1 MPTSHTTLRLLV
13 LALLAIIT
21 YGSLYPFDFRPLQPG
36 DLAALSDSLARL
48 STRGDIL
55 GNIVLFVPVGLLAR
69 LAWPGRSWVWLLGW
83 SGALA
88 LGIQLVQLLL
98 PSRDASLQDA
108 LWNLLGVVLGGLAA
122 GLGERA
128 WRAGLPLSR
137 TDRFALGLL
146 GLWLAARLT
155 PFVPSLDWQLIKDSL
170 KPLLLHPQWDWER
183 ILVQT
188 ALWAAAA
195 CLWWSVWQGRWR
207 LGLWLAGVAGV
218 FALEAVIVANVVTL
232 PSVLGALLGTL
243 LWSALLARRNDGNA
257 LLLLLLVLALLIQ
270 GLAPFQLRPQPAD
283 FGWLP
288 MKGFLGALSLFNVG
302 VLLAK
307 AYFYGVLLWVAQ
319 RDGGS
324 LRFAT
329 LLVVGLTLAVEWA
342 QTYLAGHTPEITDP
356 LIAALMA
363 WLYHALRR
371 HPSRAMGSSRY

>member
-1 MPTSHTTLRLLV
+1 MPTPHPTLRLLV
-13 LALLAIIT
+13 IALLVIIV

-36 DLAALSDSLARL
+36 DLAALTASLARL

-69 LAWPGRSWVWLLGW
+69 LAWPHRGWLWLIAW
-83 SGALA
+83 SGGLALA
-88 LGIQLVQLLL
+88 IQLVQLFL

-108 LWNLLGVVLGGLAA
+108 LWNLLGVVVGGMAA
-122 GLGERA
+122 GLREQA
-128 WRAGLPLSR
+128 WRIGLPLARS
-137 TDRFALGLL
+137 DRFALGLL

-170 KPLLLHPQWDWER
+170 KPLLLHPQWDWDR

-188 ALWAAAA
+188 ALWGVAARA
-195 CLWWSVWQGRWR
+195 WWTVWEGHWR
-207 LGLWLAGVAGV
+207 LTLWSLLVISV

-232 PSVLGALLGTL
+232 PSVLGAGLGTL
-243 LWSALLARRNDGNA
+243 LWAGVLARRANGNTPLA
-257 LLLLLLVLALLIQ
+257 LLLMLALLVQ
-270 GLAPFQLRPQPAD
+270 GLTPFQLRPEPVP

-288 MKGFLGALSLFNVG
+288 MQGFLSALSLFNVG

-307 AYFYGVLLWVAQ
+307 AYFYGALLWILQ
-319 RDGGS
+319 RDGAS

-329 LLVVGLTLAVEWA
+329 TLTVLLTFAVEWA
-342 QTYLAGHTPEITDP
+342 QTYLAAHTPEITDP
-356 LIAALMA
+356 LIALLMA

-371 HPSRAMGSSRY
+371 PSPSSSSQAT